1 MDATG
6 VEPLVELFNGNGR
19 LDGWRTRERL
29 SAHLYKG
36 ATPILGNPDVEGM
49 LLELDSLTGMEMTV
63 AQRIR
68 SLPSPDS
75 TVGDAPNGRALRLVT
90 TVTRADSMGVLRRAN
105 LTIMPTRSPV
115 TGRTVGAG
123 AVFASG
129 VAYGGRALVAGQDR
143 WTRYEPIVSP
153 DRGVVGILYGGL
165 RFDPFA
171 QAAHSASWALARTFL
186 AIGLASA
193 LVAIGILYLITRRL
207 LRPLSGIEQAAARIS
222 AGDLSCRSG
231 IRPAG

>member
-1 MDATG
+1 
-6 VEPLVELFNGNGR
+6 VEPLVELYNGNGR
-19 LDGWRTRERL
+19 LDDWRTRERL

-36 ATPILGNPDVEGM
+36 ATPILGNPDVERM

-143 WTRYEPIVSP
+143 WTRYEPIVARIAACRHPVWRHALRSLRAGGARRLVGAGA
-153 DRGVVGILYGGL
+153 DLSGVG
-165 RFDPFA
+165 
-171 QAAHSASWALARTFL
+171 LAR
-186 AIGLASA
+186 A

-207 LRPLSGIEQAAARIS
+207 LRPLAESS
-222 AGDLSCRSG
+222 
-231 IRPAG
+231 RPRLESLRASLLPQR